1 MMLKCSLI
9 VHPPLIFV
17 SDSGGCMPLKR
28 HLLIDVC
35 RSLEILI
42 TYSREVS
49 YSWRITKSRAIRVSI
64 TSGASA
70 LTKKYSGGLRG
81 MDLSRVCVANDGSH
95 VREGNGGER
104 SVPCGPGRVLY
115 IPCMFSSICCWRC
128 KWGLQ

>member
-1 MMLKCSLI
+1 
-9 VHPPLIFV
+9 
-17 SDSGGCMPLKR
+17 MPLKR

-49 YSWRITKSRAIRVSI
+49 YAWRITKSRAIRVSI

-70 LTKKYSGGLRG
+70 LTRKYSGGLR

-95 VREGNGGER
+95 AREMEAN
-104 SVPCGPGRVLY
+104 VVFLVVLIGY
-115 IPCMFSSICCWRC
+115 CTFLACSILFVV
-128 KWGLQ
+128 GVASGV